1 MAEKYRIVIAD
12 DETLIC
18 MDLREMLEEAGHTV
32 VGVGSDGVE
41 ALDLVK
47 EKKPDLVILDVK
59 MPRLDGI
66 QTAKMIA
73 HDNAAPVV
81 LLTAFGD
88 EDIIEKA
95 KKSMVFGYV
104 MKPVDERNLFP
115 AIQIAVSQ
123 FRQKSEIVD
132 RVKDMEREFAA
143 RKIIDRAKGLLMDYY
158 HISEEDAYRRMQQTS
173 MKRNLTLILFLSVHF
188 IIFERSDFY
197 EVHIFRTCLLPSG
210 HRQGE
215 TAFRSLPHGKWRCRR
230 ISESGEMRLHPAFPC
245 AQRSFW

>member
-12 DETLIC
+12 DEALIC

-32 VGVGSDGVE
+32 VGVGADGGE

-173 MKRNLTLILFLSVHF
+173 MKRGIALADV
-188 IIFERSDFY
+188 
-197 EVHIFRTCLLPSG
+197 
-210 HRQGE
+210 
-215 TAFRSLPHGKWRCRR
+215 
-230 ISESGEMRLHPAFPC
+230 
-245 AQRSFW
+245 AQKIVKEIMARKNK

>member
-12 DETLIC
+12 DEALIC

-41 ALDLVK
+41 ALELVK

-81 LLTAFGD
+81 FLTAFGD

-143 RKIIDRAKGLLMDYY
+143 RKIIDRAKGLLMDFY

-173 MKRNLTLILFLSVHF
+173 MKRGIALADV
-188 IIFERSDFY
+188 
-197 EVHIFRTCLLPSG
+197 
-210 HRQGE
+210 
-215 TAFRSLPHGKWRCRR
+215 
-230 ISESGEMRLHPAFPC
+230 
-245 AQRSFW
+245 AQKIVKEIMARKNK

>member
-12 DETLIC
+12 DEALIC

-81 LLTAFGD
+81 
-88 EDIIEKA
+88 
-95 KKSMVFGYV
+95 

-123 FRQKSEIVD
+123 FRQKCEIVD

-173 MKRNLTLILFLSVHF
+173 MKRGIALADV
-188 IIFERSDFY
+188 
-197 EVHIFRTCLLPSG
+197 
-210 HRQGE
+210 
-215 TAFRSLPHGKWRCRR
+215 
-230 ISESGEMRLHPAFPC
+230 
-245 AQRSFW
+245 AQKIVKEIMARKNK

>member
-12 DETLIC
+12 DEALIC
-18 MDLREMLEEAGHTV
+18 IGLRGNARRSRTHSRRRWLRWG
-32 VGVGSDGVE
+32 GGFGSCQ
-41 ALDLVK
+41 

-81 LLTAFGD
+81 LLTASGD

-115 AIQIAVSQ
+115 AIQIACSE
-123 FRQKSEIVD
+123 FRQKSE
-132 RVKDMEREFAA
+132 
-143 RKIIDRAKGLLMDYY
+143 DRAFGKG
-158 HISEEDAYRRMQQTS
+158 
-173 MKRNLTLILFLSVHF
+173 
-188 IIFERSDFY
+188 
-197 EVHIFRTCLLPSG
+197 
-210 HRQGE
+210 
-215 TAFRSLPHGKWRCRR
+215 HG
-230 ISESGEMRLHPAFPC
+230 A
-245 AQRSFW
+245 